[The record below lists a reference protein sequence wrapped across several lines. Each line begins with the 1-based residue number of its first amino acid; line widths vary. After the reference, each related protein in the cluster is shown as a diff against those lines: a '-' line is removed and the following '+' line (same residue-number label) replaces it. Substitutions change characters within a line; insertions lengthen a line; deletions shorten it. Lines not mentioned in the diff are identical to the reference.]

1 MLTVIRPLH
10 GFEDPPQVADP
21 LVPALSQIRDLLH
34 LVAEGGHDEL
44 GQAGPQAGEF
54 EVRTHL
60 ARDEDLQELV
70 PLNLRRC
77 VQLALAIGW
86 RQVEQ
91 VPDRAV
97 DMCLK
102 TLSSGILQR
111 GTCVDKRS
119 FCDLGFLGYE
129 SPMVS

>member
-10 GFEDPPQVADP
+10 GFKDPLQVTEP
-21 LVPALSQIRDLLH
+21 LVPALSQVHDLLH

-70 PLNLRRC
+70 PLNLRR
-77 VQLALAIGW
+77 VRELALAIAL
-86 RQVEQ
+86 RQIEE
-91 VPDRAV
+91 VPDRAM

-102 TLSSGILQR
+102 TLRSGILQR

-119 FCDLGFLGYE
+119 FCDLGFLGHK